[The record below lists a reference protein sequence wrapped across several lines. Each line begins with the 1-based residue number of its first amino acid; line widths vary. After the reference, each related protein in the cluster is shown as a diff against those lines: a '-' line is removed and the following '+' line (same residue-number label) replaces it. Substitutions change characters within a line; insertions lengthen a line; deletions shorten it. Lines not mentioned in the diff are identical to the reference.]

1 MEENYISFRRKLN
14 EDYIKLKKNETEK
27 EGMNEMNFGKRLNN
41 KLNTGIFGPSNNIIS
56 VIRTGIERLRLD
68 NEYKGVDEDIKE
80 LIKDEIIDA
89 QVKLKRKASSL
100 TMKKRE
106 MTPLYKKKMAKYRY
120 LTKMNLVREIN
131 QNSATPMIV
140 NDGNLMLKLINKAFD
155 NCKLKNNE

>member
-1 MEENYISFRRKLN
+1 
-14 EDYIKLKKNETEK
+14 
-27 EGMNEMNFGKRLNN
+27 
-41 KLNTGIFGPSNNIIS
+41 
-56 VIRTGIERLRLD
+56 
-68 NEYKGVDEDIKE
+68 
-80 LIKDEIIDA
+80 
-89 QVKLKRKASSL
+89 
-100 TMKKRE
+100 